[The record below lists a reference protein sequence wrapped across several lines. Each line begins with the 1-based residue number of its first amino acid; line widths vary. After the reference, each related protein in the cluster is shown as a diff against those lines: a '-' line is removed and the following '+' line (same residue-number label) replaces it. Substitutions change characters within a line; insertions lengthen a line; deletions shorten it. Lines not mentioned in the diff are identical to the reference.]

1 MSFREARIKSGLS
14 VRDVMKETGLSDAAI
29 YQWETGQTIPR
40 GTLLPKIAKLYGC
53 SVDELLKQD
62 E

>member
-1 MSFREARIKSGLS
+1 MSFRESRVKAGLS
-14 VRDVMKETGLSDAAI
+14 VREVMKETGLSDAAI

-53 SVDELLKQD
+53 TVDDLLKQD
-62 E
+62 K